1 MKSVRV
7 RSFSGPHFPVSDW
20 IRTRKTPNTDTF
32 HAVCF
37 TVKLSQMR
45 IFYGL
50 IVYARKSSNRNK
62 KVYGC
67 VKGAILLRTC
77 YSFDVL
83 IVLTFNS
90 FLSNLNLTYFI
101 QKLMQKQLDCHKY
114 SEFVHQRPRLNCV
127 SNVLIALKIMPF

>member
-7 RSFSGPHFPVSDW
+7 PSFSGPYFPVSDW
-20 IRTRKTPNTDTF
+20 IRARKTRNTDTF
-32 HAVCF
+32 HTVYF
-37 TVKLSQMR
+37 TVKLSQIR
-45 IFYGL
+45 VFYGL
-50 IVYARKSSNRNK
+50 IIYVRKSSNRNK

-83 IVLTFNS
+83 IVFTFNS
-90 FLSNLNLTYFI
+90 FLSNLNLPLYFI

-114 SEFVHQRPRLNCV
+114 SEFVHQRPLLNCV
-127 SNVLIALKIMPF
+127 TNVLIAFC